1 MPQWKPEMINQY
13 YQDDIYV
20 EMTFLRT
27 LEEYGLDVS
36 IRQAGIDFANS
47 KYMLWHANKA
57 ARDNLR
63 AGIAPPWSS
72 HPKFN
77 SHADDIDYQIEADYA
92 GLISP
97 GMPQACIDL
106 GNLFGRLMNYGDG
119 LYAGQF
125 VSGMYAEAYFETDID
140 KIIQAGLACIPK
152 ESQYY
157 ECITD
162 VIKWHQEN
170 LEDWQKT
177 WELIEA
183 KYQDNP
189 EYRKFSCSGT
199 ESDFNIDAKINGA
212 YIVMG
217 LLYGEGNMDKT
228 IVISTRCGQDSDCN
242 PSNAAG
248 ILAASIGFKNLPDKF
263 KSALENNVKF
273 SFTDYNF
280 SELIAV
286 CEKLTRQL
294 VQKYDGKIVNKN
306 GQEYFLIPQ
315 KNLLINKS
323 EKCWEVEEVTDDYQ
337 YSEEEMTQITV
348 KAPQIN
354 EFVKEWKICG
364 PFIKESIE
372 TKDLIHHEF
381 LPENSQI
388 EWRKIILGEDG
399 QNKTNLVFHDI
410 FGGENRVAYAKTNI
424 KSNKLQKGYLLLG
437 SDDGVKIWQNG
448 EQIFENNVFR
458 GCNIMDEKIDIKLLK
473 GDNEFLFKVIQGTGG
488 WELTAVVTDENGK
501 AIK

>member
-1 MPQWKPEMINQY
+1 MNGKG
-13 YQDDIYV
+13 DDYRISKD
-20 EMTFLRT
+20 TQA
-27 LEEYGLDVS
+27 D
-36 IRQAGIDFANS
+36 IR
-47 KYMLWHANKA
+47 KA
-57 ARDNLR
+57 A
-63 AGIAPPWSS
+63 
-72 HPKFN
+72 
-77 SHADDIDYQIEADYA
+77 Q
-92 GLISP
+92 
-97 GMPQACIDL
+97 
-106 GNLFGRLMNYGDG
+106 
-119 LYAGQF
+119 
-125 VSGMYAEAYFETDID
+125 
-140 KIIQAGLACIPK
+140 
-152 ESQYY
+152 
-157 ECITD
+157 
-162 VIKWHQEN
+162 
-170 LEDWQKT
+170 
-177 WELIEA
+177 
-183 KYQDNP
+183 
-189 EYRKFSCSGT
+189 
-199 ESDFNIDAKINGA
+199 DFNFTPNQTAR
-212 YIVMG
+212 G
-217 LLYGEGNMDKT
+217 LRLQKSFT
-228 IVISTRCGQDSDCN
+228 IGLVIPDISNPFFSTIARALKNECRKSGYSIILCDSEDQT
-242 PSNAAG
+242 
-248 ILAASIGFKNLPDKF
+248 
-263 KSALENNVKF
+263 ALENNVKF

-501 AIK
+501 V